1 MLDTPQGGGYKPAA
15 RMIQY
20 IIRRL
25 LWAIPVLLAIMVV
38 TFFLARAIPG
48 GPFDFAGEKQ
58 LPESI
63 RKNLERKYGLDRPVY
78 EQLGK
83 WIWDGIRFDFG
94 PSYASRSQT
103 VNDILKRTFPISFQL
118 GFLALLFALLIG
130 IPLGTIAAVKQN
142 SPIDYGATFLAILGV
157 SMPTMMIGP
166 LLMWVF
172 AITLG
177 WLPTARWGTDYTQ
190 LYLGFFPNIFSAKF
204 WLHAI
209 LPAVTLGLAY
219 SASIAR
225 LTRASLLQVIR
236 EDYIKTAYAK
246 GLPARRTIIVHG
258 LRNSLIPVATVLG
271 PMFAGIVTGS
281 LVVEQIFGIAGM
293 GKYFVTAITNRDY
306 PMIMGS
312 VLVYS
317 VLLVAAN
324 IVVDVSYA
332 WLDPR
337 IRYD

>member
-1 MLDTPQGGGYKPAA
+1 
-15 RMIQY
+15 MIQY
-20 IIRRL
+20 LVRRL

-48 GPFDFAGEKQ
+48 GPFDFRGDKQ
-58 LPESI
+58 IPETI
-63 RKNLERKYGLDRPVY
+63 RKNLERKYGLDLPLHQ
-78 EQLGK
+78 QLGR
-83 WIWDGIRFDFG
+83 WIWDAIRFDFG

-103 VNDILKRTFPISFQL
+103 VTDILKRTFPISFQL
-118 GFLALLFALLIG
+118 GVLALLFALCIG
-130 IPLGTIAAVKQN
+130 IPMGTIAAVKQN
-142 SPIDYGATFLAILGV
+142 TIVDYGATLAAILGV
-157 SMPTMMIGP
+157 SMPTMVTGP

-172 AITLG
+172 ALILG
-177 WLPTARWGTDYTQ
+177 WLPAARWGTDYTQ
-190 LYLGFFPNIFSAKF
+190 LYLGFFPNLLSGKF

-209 LPAVTLGLAY
+209 LPSLTLGLAY

-236 EDYIKTAYAK
+236 EDYIRTAYAK
-246 GLPARRTIIVHG
+246 GLPGRRTVILHG

-281 LVVEQIFGIAGM
+281 MIVEQIFGIAGM
-293 GKYFVTAITNRDY
+293 GKYFVTSVTNRDY
-306 PMIMGS
+306 PMIMGA
-312 VLVYS
+312 VLLYS
-317 VLLVAAN
+317 VLLVGAN
-324 IVVDVSYA
+324 LLVDVSYA

>member
-1 MLDTPQGGGYKPAA
+1 MYKPLLA
-15 RMIQY
+15 MISY
-20 IIRRL
+20 VVRRL

-48 GPFDFAGEKQ
+48 GPFDFRGEKQ
-58 LPESI
+58 LPETI
-63 RKNLERKYGLDRPVY
+63 RKNLEKKYGLDRPLH
-78 EQLGK
+78 EQLGR
-83 WIWDGIRFDFG
+83 WIWDAIRFDFG
-94 PSYASRSQT
+94 PSYASRAQT
-103 VNDILKRTFPISFQL
+103 VNDILARTFPISFQL
-118 GFLALLFALLIG
+118 GVLALLLALCIG
-130 IPLGTIAAVKQN
+130 IPMGTIAAMKQN
-142 SPIDYGATFLAILGV
+142 SIIDYGATFVAILGV
-157 SMPTMMIGP
+157 SMPTMVIGP

-172 AITLG
+172 ALTLG
-177 WLPTARWGTDYTQ
+177 WLPAARWGTDYTQ
-190 LYLGFFPNIFSAKF
+190 LYLGFFPNIFSSKF

-209 LPAVTLGLAY
+209 LPSVTLGLAY

-236 EDYIKTAYAK
+236 EDYMRTASAK
-246 GLPARRTIIVHG
+246 GLPQRRVIILHG

-281 LVVEQIFGIAGM
+281 MVVEQIFGIAGM
-293 GKYFVTAITNRDY
+293 GKYFVTSVTNRDY
-306 PMIMGS
+306 PLIMGA
-312 VLVYS
+312 VLLYS

-324 IVVDVSYA
+324 LLVDISYA